1 MPQTSRADKSSKS
14 CNEERLSALPDDVL
28 HQVLGFLQ
36 ADEAVR
42 TCLLAKRWRY
52 LWKSMRRLRINRS
65 GGEWWGSTD
74 VFLTKFVSC
83 LLLLRDPGSTL
94 DEVEIEY
101 ANHFGDDH
109 TWISTWIRHALSCQT
124 QVLTVKFPLPVY
136 GPGYLDGPP
145 LVSQYLRRLEI
156 SEARLKSNFLNLSSC
171 STLEDLKIKD
181 CDFDASS
188 IVSQSVKHL
197 SIKDCY
203 FKGDVRISISVPN
216 LVSLQLISYGGR
228 TPFLESML
236 SLETAVVNVE
246 VWSVDYCR
254 KGFSAGECCGTCLD
268 CCGNDGLTG
277 GCVLL
282 GGLSRAKNL
291 ELIAHPG
298 MLIFKRDLR
307 WCPTFSKLKTLLL
320 NEWCVQPDLRALV
333 CMLEHSPVLENLT
346 LQLCKQEKPACAVE
360 VEENPGLVEKPA
372 AISGYLKIIKVKCE
386 DVDGRVCK
394 VLNFLSTFGIEITIQ
409 RTKG

>member
-1 MPQTSRADKSSKS
+1 MPHTSRAEKSSKS
-14 CNEERLSALPDDVL
+14 CNEDRISALPDDVL
-28 HQVLGFLQ
+28 HHVLGFLP
-36 ADEAVR
+36 ADEAVH
-42 TCLLAKRWRY
+42 TCLLARRWRC
-52 LWKSMRRLRINRS
+52 LWKSMRRLRINEMGRWGVS
-65 GGEWWGSTD
+65 TGGL
-74 VFLTKFVSC
+74 FLIKFVSC

-94 DEVEIEY
+94 DEVEIKY
-101 ANHFGDDH
+101 DHHFEDDL
-109 TWISTWIRHALSCQT
+109 TWISTWIHHALSCQT

-136 GPGYLDGPP
+136 VPRYLDGPP
-145 LVSQYLRRLEI
+145 LVSRYLRRLEI
-156 SEARLKSNFLNLSSC
+156 SEGRLKSNFLNFSSC

-181 CDFDASS
+181 CDLDASS
-188 IVSQSVKHL
+188 ILSQSVKHL
-197 SIKDCY
+197 SIKDCF
-203 FKGDVRISISVPN
+203 FKDDVRINISVPN
-216 LVSLQLISYGGR
+216 LVLLQLKSCGGR
-228 TPFLESML
+228 TPFLENML
-236 SLETAVVNVE
+236 SLETAVVSSE
-246 VWSVDYCR
+246 IWSVDYCH
-254 KGFSAGECCGTCLD
+254 KGFFAGECCGTCLD
-268 CCGNDGLTG
+268 CCGNDGLKG

-298 MLIFKRDLR
+298 MFIFKRDLR

-346 LQLCKQEKPACAVE
+346 LQLRKQEKPTCSVE
-360 VEENPGLVEKPA
+360 VEENARLMEKPA

-386 DVDGRVCK
+386 EVDGRVCK

>member
-1 MPQTSRADKSSKS
+1 MPHTSRAEKSSKS
-14 CNEERLSALPDDVL
+14 CNEDRISALPDDVL
-28 HQVLGFLQ
+28 HHVLGFLR
-36 ADEAVR
+36 ADEAVH
-42 TCLLAKRWRY
+42 TSLLAKRWRY
-52 LWKSMRRLRINRS
+52 LWKSMHRLRINEMGRWGTS
-65 GGEWWGSTD
+65 TGG

-94 DEVEIEY
+94 DEVEIKYDYQVE
-101 ANHFGDDH
+101 GDL
-109 TWISTWIRHALSCQT
+109 TWISTWIHHALSCQT

-156 SEARLKSNFLNLSSC
+156 SEATLKSNFLNLSSC
-171 STLEDLKIKD
+171 STLEDLKIKE

-188 IVSQSVKHL
+188 ILSQSVKHL

-216 LVSLQLISYGGR
+216 LVSLELKSYGGR

-236 SLETAVVNVE
+236 SLETAVVSVE
-246 VWSVDYCR
+246 AWSVDYCR

-268 CCGNDGLTG
+268 CRGNDGLK

-298 MLIFKRDLR
+298 MFIFKRDLR

-409 RTKG
+409 RTKA